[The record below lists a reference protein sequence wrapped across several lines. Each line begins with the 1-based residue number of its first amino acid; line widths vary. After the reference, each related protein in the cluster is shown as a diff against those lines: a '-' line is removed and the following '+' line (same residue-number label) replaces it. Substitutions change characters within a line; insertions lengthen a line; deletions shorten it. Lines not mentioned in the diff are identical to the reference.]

1 RLLHIRWLRSRQPGN
16 PRLACGSLSLARRD
30 SAQWQHRTKRKTA
43 LAGVLQRDLQRARF
57 RGQSRGR
64 SHGHS
69 AGRAADRADTGMPPG
84 GVRLLLQRASANG
97 PLRRWRQGGYC
108 PGSRSLMAPASS
120 FTLPPSGN
128 LGCGQRRRSPALARS
143 LRCCCADSSW
153 RIWSRSV
160 RSRFCL
166 GFTVATFKT
175 SLIEHP
181 VLPFATSGVT
191 VAGFVELREESQHTD
206 RFVLRVER
214 IEGGRIDALADDKPQ
229 RVRLSVK
236 RGMAPPAGSF
246 VQVKA
251 SLEPQLQPL
260 EPGSYDFARDL
271 FFLKIGTSGFVR
283 GAVKI
288 VAEPAPQG
296 LLQRADAFVQR
307 LRDAI
312 DARIRAVLPGDK
324 GAIAAMLIDGKRD
337 AIAPNVY
344 DALFVSGIG
353 HVLSIS
359 GYHMAIAAG
368 VIFFI
373 VRAFFALIPGLAERA
388 SIKK

>member
-1 RLLHIRWLRSRQPGN
+1 
-16 PRLACGSLSLARRD
+16 CGSLSLARRD

-57 RGQSRGR
+57 CGQSRGR

-97 PLRRWRQGGYC
+97 PLRRVAAGRLLPWFAVAYGAGIVLYFTAERE
-108 PGSRSLMAPASS
+108 PGLWAAAAL
-120 FTLPPSGN
+120 TGI
-128 LGCGQRRRSPALARS
+128 GALAALL
-143 LRCCCADSSW
+143 LRRQLVAH
-153 RIWSRSV
+153 V
-160 RSRFCL
+160 VALGAFALCL

-236 RGMAPPAGSF
+236 RGMVPPAGSF

-251 SLEPQLQPL
+251 SLEPPLQPL

-271 FFLKIGTSGFVR
+271 FFQKIGASGFVR

-296 LLQRADAFVQR
+296 L
-307 LRDAI
+307 
-312 DARIRAVLPGDK
+312 
-324 GAIAAMLIDGKRD
+324 
-337 AIAPNVY
+337 
-344 DALFVSGIG
+344 
-353 HVLSIS
+353 
-359 GYHMAIAAG
+359 
-368 VIFFI
+368 
-373 VRAFFALIPGLAERA
+373 
-388 SIKK
+388 